1 MGIRKI
7 LKKISFFLLFLLF
20 QFHHTLVS
28 YSAEDPIS
36 KIFGQAAKILEQKV
50 SSQTFGKFIDE
61 NNLFIDFQGLS
72 YEYNFSKDKTFKVF
86 QGVKETDSGTWE
98 VKGFFSNAI
107 KLKYTSGSELYLQFY
122 QGFKKVSTL
131 KNLNNQNDEQT
142 DRELSYVNKAEAEIK
157 RLNEIER
164 IKQVEIEKKEKIR
177 LAKLKAE
184 QEKKERELREKQ
196 RELREKQRIE
206 EEKKQAELE
215 KIRLEEEKKKVE
227 LQQEEEKKK
236 ELEKAKIEVEKKKS
250 DFFDKQTEY
259 IIILSILLIVVLYFS
274 FKLFFDIFDLTKL
287 IKEPVKSLSFSNI
300 KLNSNTLWHSI
311 ATLVAFV
318 ITVIM
323 LIEETDKELRHVMN
337 MYLSLYIFFYIDY
350 FFMGKSLQS
359 YKEIMITN
367 TDSKVSDNSNN
378 LEDEIIDDKP
388 KIRKNK
394 KKIGHEMISRIIIK
408 FWRIK
413 KIKI

>member
-20 QFHHTLVS
+20 QFHYTLVS

-131 KNLNNQNDEQT
+131 KNLNNQNDEET

-274 FKLFFDIFDLTKL
+274 FKLFFDTFDLTKL
-287 IKEPVKSLSFSNI
+287 KESVKSLSFSNI

-359 YKEIMITN
+359 YKKIMITN

-394 KKIGHEMISRIIIK
+394 KKNRT
-408 FWRIK
+408 
-413 KIKI
+413 

>member
-20 QFHHTLVS
+20 QFHYTLVS

-131 KNLNNQNDEQT
+131 KNLNNQNDEET

-287 IKEPVKSLSFSNI
+287 KESVKSLSFSNI

-359 YKEIMITN
+359 YKKIMITN

-388 KIRKNK
+388 KIRKKQK
-394 KKIGHEMISRIIIK
+394 KK
-408 FWRIK
+408 
-413 KIKI
+413 

>member
-1 MGIRKI
+1 MGIHKI
-7 LKKISFFLLFLLF
+7 LKKISFLLLVLLF
-20 QFHHTLVS
+20 QFHYTLIS
-28 YSAEDPIS
+28 HADENPIS
-36 KIFGQAAKILEQKV
+36 KIFNEAGKILEQKV

-131 KNLNNQNDEQT
+131 KNLNSQNDEQT
-142 DRELSYVNKAEAEIK
+142 DRELSYVNKAEAETK
-157 RLNEIER
+157 RLIEIER
-164 IKQVEIEKKEKIR
+164 LLQVEIEKKEKIR

-287 IKEPVKSLSFSNI
+287 IKESVKSLSFSNI

-359 YKEIMITN
+359 YKKIMITN

-394 KKIGHEMISRIIIK
+394 KKNRT
-408 FWRIK
+408 
-413 KIKI
+413 

>member
-131 KNLNNQNDEQT
+131 KNLNNQNDEKT
-142 DRELSYVNKAEAEIK
+142 DRELSYLNKAEAEIK

-287 IKEPVKSLSFSNI
+287 KESVKSLSFSNI

-323 LIEETDKELRHVMN
+323 LTEETDKELRHVMN

-394 KKIGHEMISRIIIK
+394 KKNRT
-408 FWRIK
+408 
-413 KIKI
+413 

>member
-394 KKIGHEMISRIIIK
+394 KKNRT
-408 FWRIK
+408 
-413 KIKI
+413 

>member
-7 LKKISFFLLFLLF
+7 LKKIFFFLLFLLF

-131 KNLNNQNDEQT
+131 KNLNNQNDEKT
-142 DRELSYVNKAEAEIK
+142 DRELSYLNKAEAEIK

-394 KKIGHEMISRIIIK
+394 KKNRT
-408 FWRIK
+408 
-413 KIKI
+413 